1 MHNHRLARPKEVT
14 FPHPHTPT
22 FRSGS
27 ARNTAVGVGVG
38 VGGDNGVSVDALLAS
53 VLGLGKKLC
62 PVQSGKR
69 AQTG

>member
-27 ARNTAVGVGVG
+27 ARNTAVGVG